1 MHIRRVAEYP
11 RPDHV
16 LFHFSDTHLIAGDGG
31 LYGTVDAEHRLRELL
46 AQAEASRITPTA
58 IVFTGDLTDH
68 GESDAYGKLRRL
80 VEPFAA
86 RLGAPVVWVAGN
98 HDDRA
103 TLREHLL
110 DEDGSA
116 APFDRVHLFD
126 GLRIVVLDTTVP
138 GHHYGELSDDQL
150 AWLRTELAEPA
161 PFGTILAMHHPP
173 VPCIQDL
180 AVTVELRDQ
189 RRLADVLDGTDVRG
203 ILAGHLHFSTTATFA
218 GIPVSVASSSCYS
231 QDLAVTVELRDQRR
245 LADVLDGTD
254 VRGIL
259 AGHLHFSTTATFAGI
274 PVSVASSSC
283 YSQDLAVSVGGQR
296 GRDGAQSF
304 NYVHV
309 YPDTVVHSVVPIGHG
324 PTVGTPAS
332 PEEAAERL
340 TAAGIVIPGA
350 SRIPQVLREGVDAP
364 ESDEI
369 H

>member
-231 QDLAVTVELRDQRR
+231 QDLAV
-245 LADVLDGTD
+245 
-254 VRGIL
+254 
-259 AGHLHFSTTATFAGI
+259 
-274 PVSVASSSC
+274 
-283 YSQDLAVSVGGQR
+283 SVGGQR

>member
-231 QDLAVTVELRDQRR
+231 QDLAV
-245 LADVLDGTD
+245 
-254 VRGIL
+254 
-259 AGHLHFSTTATFAGI
+259 
-274 PVSVASSSC
+274 
-283 YSQDLAVSVGGQR
+283 SVGGQR

-309 YPDTVVHSVVPIGHG
+309 YPDTVVHSVVPIGRG

>member
-1 MHIRRVAEYP
+1 MAGRSPVHIRRVAEYP

-231 QDLAVTVELRDQRR
+231 QDLAV
-245 LADVLDGTD
+245 
-254 VRGIL
+254 
-259 AGHLHFSTTATFAGI
+259 
-274 PVSVASSSC
+274 
-283 YSQDLAVSVGGQR
+283 SVGGQR

>member
-150 AWLRTELAEPA
+150 SWLRTELAEPA

-173 VPCIQDL
+173 VPCI
-180 AVTVELRDQ
+180 
-189 RRLADVLDGTDVRG
+189 
-203 ILAGHLHFSTTATFA
+203 
-218 GIPVSVASSSCYS
+218 